1 MGAQGGTRNDRGDI
15 PGAGAHNLHQ
25 GANHESA
32 LEHHPHAH
40 AHNHGPHFHSHGW
53 GPAHTHD
60 IEAITRVRPSLAILL
75 GLGIA
80 GGLLPDP
87 GALAILLASLASG
100 KLILGL
106 LTVIVFSLGF
116 ASVLVIVGVVAA
128 RVGRLIL
135 TWLSSRWIVWVQV
148 GAALVIL
155 GVGVALTT
163 NAWRTIAAIG

>member
-1 MGAQGGTRNDRGDI
+1 
-15 PGAGAHNLHQ
+15 
-25 GANHESA
+25 
-32 LEHHPHAH
+32 
-40 AHNHGPHFHSHGW
+40 
-53 GPAHTHD
+53 
-60 IEAITRVRPSLAILL
+60 
-75 GLGIA
+75 LGIA

-135 TWLSSRWIVWVQV
+135 TWLSSRWIEWVQV

-155 GVGVALTT
+155 GVGVVLTT